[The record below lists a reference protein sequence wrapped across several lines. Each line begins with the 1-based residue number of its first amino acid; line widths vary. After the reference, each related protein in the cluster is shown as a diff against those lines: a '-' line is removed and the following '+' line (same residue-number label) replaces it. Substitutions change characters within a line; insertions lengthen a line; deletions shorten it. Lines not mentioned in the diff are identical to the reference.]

1 VRAENDLLELVS
13 TGHKPRSA
21 PITVTVA
28 KLSQTVAK
36 LSQILAALIRVP
48 STARENKGRAVLY
61 SSNPALAG
69 LKERL

>member
-1 VRAENDLLELVS
+1 MRAENDLLESVR

-21 PITVTVA
+21 PITFTVA
-28 KLSQTVAK
+28 N

-61 SSNPALAG
+61 SSDPALAG

>member
-1 VRAENDLLELVS
+1 MRAENDLLESVS

-21 PITVTVA
+21 CITATVTR
-28 KLSQTVAK
+28 
-36 LSQILAALIRVP
+36 LSQILAALFRVP
-48 STARENKGRAVLY
+48 LTARKNEGRAILY

>member
-1 VRAENDLLELVS
+1 MRAENDLLESVS

-21 PITVTVA
+21 CITVTVA
-28 KLSQTVAK
+28 R

-48 STARENKGRAVLY
+48 STARDNEGRAVLY
-61 SSNPALAG
+61 SSDPPLAG

>member
-1 VRAENDLLELVS
+1 MRAENDLLESVS

-28 KLSQTVAK
+28 KVP
-36 LSQILAALIRVP
+36 QILAALSRVP
-48 STARENKGRAVLY
+48 STARENKGQAVLY
-61 SSNPALAG
+61 SSDPVLAG

>member
-1 VRAENDLLELVS
+1 VRAENDLLESVS

-21 PITVTVA
+21 CITVTVA
-28 KLSQTVAK
+28 RLSQT
-36 LSQILAALIRVP
+36 LAALFRIP
-48 STARENKGRAVLY
+48 STVRENEDRTVLY